1 MLFSILVP
9 VYNAEKYLPECLA
22 SIAGQDFDD
31 YELILVDDGSTDDS
45 GAICD
50 EYKASHENTV
60 VIHKE
65 NAGSISARRCGIE
78 ASKGDYCLFC
88 DSDDLYEDGAL
99 QRLADVVRQNDVDL
113 LIYNANVYDNGKKTI
128 FFEHVLPDG
137 LVSDKNAIYD
147 KLLLSYTLNAMWIK
161 AVRRNCLDL
170 DRDYTA
176 FYSCNFGDDLLQT
189 MPIVMTAEKIF
200 YLDEALYNYRD
211 MVGMMHKFNP
221 RYYWSYKTVNDRVRE
236 YFEDIPLKNK
246 EEKLCIH
253 LLVAAYGGTTQI
265 KYAKE
270 PVNDEV
276 EKIACDGDFR
286 QAYETVKR
294 SGYFSCL
301 SLKQRLILNLLYH
314 RHFHL
319 ISMMMSIRN

>member
-9 VYNAEKYLPECLA
+9 VYNAEAYLPECLD

-31 YELILVDDGSTDDS
+31 FELILVDDGSTDGS
-45 GAICD
+45 AAICD
-50 EYKASHENTV
+50 EYAACHGNTV

-65 NAGSISARRCGIE
+65 NVGSVSARRCGM
-78 ASKGDYCLFC
+78 AVAKGDYCLFC
-88 DSDDLYEDGAL
+88 DSDDLYENGAL
-99 QRLADVVRQNDVDL
+99 RRLADVVQQNNVDL
-113 LIYNANVYDNGKKTI
+113 VIYNANVYDDGKKTI

-137 LVSDKNAIYD
+137 FISDKNVIYD

-189 MPIVMTAEKIF
+189 MPIVMTAERIF
-200 YLDEALYNYRD
+200 YLDEALYNYRN
-211 MVGMMHKFNP
+211 MVGMMHKFNA
-221 RYYWSYKTVNDRVRE
+221 RYYWSYKTVNFRVRK
-236 YFEDIPLKNK
+236 YFEDIPLEDK
-246 EEKLCIH
+246 EEKLCVH

-265 KYAKE
+265 KYTKE
-270 PVNDEV
+270 PVSDEV
-276 EKIACDGDFR
+276 KKIADDGDFR

-294 SGYFSCL
+294 SRYFSCL
-301 SLKQRLILNLLYH
+301 SFKQRLILKLLYH
-314 RHFHL
+314 RHFNL